1 MFPFESQ
8 VTSVGRLN
16 VPIDPF
22 GCGSL
27 GLPAGV
33 VKARAAAFEEF
44 LEIID
49 GFRRATKL
57 FLGHAL
63 GIEFDDHAR
72 TLVDHPDVI
81 VFVDAHGV
89 SERGSIVM
97 RSPLLDE
104 ISDFRRIQTTSL
116 PFRP

>member
-1 MFPFESQ
+1 MTARRHLDDAR
-8 VTSVGRLN
+8 VAVAVGYVDVSLRVPGN
-16 VPIDPF
+16 VSGAVKRTDRSFWMWVP
-22 GCGSL
+22 GA
-27 GLPAGV
+27 PAGV

-81 VFVDAHGV
+81 VFVDAHG
-89 SERGSIVM
+89 
-97 RSPLLDE
+97 
-104 ISDFRRIQTTSL
+104 
-116 PFRP
+116 